1 MAETSAGRKVF
12 QDENGENYSEK
23 TITFE
28 TEYGWINMPT
38 VDADGNEMT
47 QQELEE
53 FVAENGP
60 IDPVTGFEL
69 SVFEDLDSA
78 LESAQRQTDALAAE
92 MALTEEDRVRIQ
104 ENIKLMA
111 PERTE
116 NQRDNNSKFMNPL
129 PQGMYHGGMP
139 CSECGGEGCGC
150 GGDGMMVGID
160 PVSGNPVPPG
170 SGIMNV
176 RDDIPAVLSDGE
188 YVVPADVV
196 RYHGLKT
203 FMALRDEAKMG
214 LMMMQAEGQ
223 IKDLDEEQEEYETVD
238 CPTCDGTGEID
249 GEPCEHCE
257 GYGYHYADEL
267 EQEESDSESS
277 SDADV
282 SSEESVAEEGEGE
295 FQEEHETPEGNRV
308 ESTVTEVVEEFMEP
322 DDVESEEEEDFYP
335 TKEGQF
341 AYKPTVRF
349 AVMRV
354 K

>member
-38 VDADGNEMT
+38 VNAEGEQMS

-60 IDPVTGFEL
+60 IDPVTGDEL

-78 LESAQRQTDALAAE
+78 ERAAQRRTDALS
-92 MALTEEDRVRIQ
+92 EEL
-104 ENIKLMA
+104 KA
-111 PERTE
+111 
-116 NQRDNNSKFMNPL
+116 
-129 PQGMYHGGMP
+129 QGMYHGGMP

-160 PVSGNPVPPG
+160 PISGNPVPPG

-267 EQEESDSESS
+267 EQEEPDSESS

-322 DDVESEEEEDFYP
+322 DGVESEEEEDFYP